1 MKQLLSII
9 FISLCIFVQ
18 AKSEVETHTFHFS
31 ESDYSIKTV
40 AGDSL
45 SVTSIAVPASYPSID
60 NPEIP
65 IIGKSVALTNGETVR
80 DFSVT
85 VSKRLVRSG
94 VDLRN
99 AQNPIPTSFTPD
111 QIVQSGSG
119 YAAKIY
125 PDSNCE
131 LSMCYE
137 FGGVN
142 IASFLISP
150 FVFDAG
156 ARNLYFVD
164 SIRVDMDVESKGLRK
179 APSRIRPDQ
188 IEIVQSVIDNP
199 EIYETMPM
207 MLDETPSGETYEYLI
222 ITNEALKPAFQPLA
236 DWKRKKGVRSKIIT
250 VEEIDQSYT
259 GETQQIRIKT
269 CLKDYYENHFSMF
282 VLLGGDVDIVPA
294 QMCYVK
300 TNVEGVINDTLRVI
314 SDFMP
319 ADVYYSCMVGNVN
332 WDTNGNGKPGEYG
345 FDAVNVNPHLYV
357 SRAPV
362 RTLSETKIFVDRTI
376 EYEQSPK
383 YAKNFLQAGT
393 MLSMT
398 FKGETLADLL
408 FNEVINGK
416 IIMGSD
422 KFFDSYTFNGAAF
435 TTSSFSS
442 VLKSGYTNVELICHG
457 EKTYWQNY
465 NISKPLFDTTAAST
479 LNNPWHTIITT
490 MACYTNAFDGTGDV
504 KSPDP
509 CLSEALIRNSKSGVI
524 GYLGSSRF
532 GWYSSELNNS
542 MAYETDFYY
551 RLLDPSSKPENK
563 HFGALV
569 NFIKHTMLAQT
580 NTPIYRWLHFAI
592 NAMGDPEMPLFN
604 AYPKMFDSA
613 TAEYGLDGI
622 LVVKTGS
629 DKARVCVSSVT
640 GEDYYAI
647 GDGKDVTFNTGEGDF
662 DVWITQQN
670 YIPKHIEIS
679 KPDIEKANSRSI
691 SETKIMSVSPNPATD
706 QVDVEFTRSNP
717 NSRLEL
723 SLTNISTSQSR
734 NIDVSKSGTCATVD
748 VSTLQNGVYIVN
760 LIENGV
766 VIPGSERLIK
776 Q

>member
-1 MKQLLSII
+1 MKQILMVIC
-9 FISLCIFVQ
+9 ISLCIFGQ
-18 AKSEVETHTFHFS
+18 AKSEVETHTFQFS

-40 AGDSL
+40 SGDSL
-45 SVTSIAVPASYPSID
+45 SVTSVSIPASYPTVD

-85 VSKRLVRSG
+85 VSKRLIRSG

-188 IEIVQSVIDNP
+188 IEIVQSIIDNP

-250 VEEIDQSYT
+250 VEEIDQSYI

-282 VLLGGDVDIVPA
+282 VLLGGDVNVVPA
-294 QMCYVK
+294 QMCYVNSFEK
-300 TNVEGVINDTLRVI
+300 IR
-314 SDFMP
+314 DFMP

-332 WDTNGNGKPGEYG
+332 WDTNGDGKPGEYG

-383 YAKNFLQAGT
+383 YAKNFLQTGT
-393 MLSMT
+393 KLDPRIP
-398 FKGETLADLL
+398 GETFADLL
-408 FNEVINGK
+408 FDEVINGK

-422 KFFDSYTFNGAAF
+422 KFFDTYTFTGEDF
-435 TTSSFSS
+435 TSQSFLNT
-442 VLKSGYTNVELICHG
+442 LKSGYTNIEVICHG
-457 EKTYWQNY
+457 GNTLWSNG
-465 NISKPLFDTTAAST
+465 SKVFFDTNAAASM
-479 LNNPWHTIITT
+479 NNKWHSLITT
-490 MACYTNAFDGTGDV
+490 VACHTNAFDDDTSG
-504 KSPDP
+504 KEDP
-509 CLSEALIRNSKSGVI
+509 CLSEALIRNKNSGVI
-524 GYLGSSRF
+524 GYIGSSRE
-532 GWYSSELNNS
+532 GWTLAGTLDYS

-647 GDGKDVTFNTGEGDF
+647 GDGNEVTFNTGEGDF
-662 DVWITQQN
+662 DIWITQQN

-748 VSTLQNGVYIVN
+748 VSTLQSGVYIVN